1 MSLQAADL
9 STPEIEALLR
19 WYVDSGVDIAL
30 DEAPHD
36 RFAEGIAEAEA
47 RRLKAEEARNAPPA
61 APGAAAVKPPLPGR
75 TASLTPMR
83 PAPLSMAPDEAA
95 QAARALASGA
105 DSLEALRAAMEAFD
119 GCALKRTASQMVFA
133 DGNPQARLMLV
144 GEAPGADDDREGRPF
159 SGAAGRLL
167 DAMLDAIGL
176 SRADV
181 YLTHVAPWRPPG
193 NRKPTAPETAICL
206 PFAQRHIELAG
217 PDVLVCLGDSAVQ
230 ALLGQRDGILRAR
243 GKAYDYAC
251 GGRMIPAFA
260 MLNPDFLLRQPVHK
274 RLAWEDLRAL
284 KKALDALAPR

>member
-9 STPEIEALLR
+9 SGQEIEALLR

-30 DEAPHD
+30 DETPHD
-36 RFAEGIAEAEA
+36 RFAEGLAEAEA
-47 RRLKAEEARNAPPA
+47 RRQKAEEARNAPPA
-61 APGAAAVKPPLPGR
+61 PAGKPPLPGR

-83 PAPLSMAPDEAA
+83 PMPAAAASPDEAA
-95 QAARALASGA
+95 LAARALAAGA
-105 DSLEALRAAMEAFD
+105 DTLEALRAAMEAFD

-133 DGNPQARLMLV
+133 DGNPQARVMLV

-167 DAMLDAIGL
+167 DRMLDAIGL

-206 PFAQRHIELAG
+206 PFALRHIELAA
-217 PDVLVCLGDSAVQ
+217 PDVLVCLGDTAVQ
-230 ALLGQRDGILRAR
+230 ALLGQRDGIMRAR
-243 GKAYDYAC
+243 GKPYEYAY
-251 GGRMIPAFA
+251 GGRTIPTFA

-284 KKALDALAPR
+284 KKTLDTLASR

>member
-30 DEAPHD
+30 DETPHD
-36 RFAEGIAEAEA
+36 RFSEGIADAEA
-47 RRLKAEEARNAPPA
+47 RRLKAEEVRNAPP
-61 APGAAAVKPPLPGR
+61 AVKPPLPGR
-75 TASLTPMR
+75 SASLTPIR
-83 PAPLSMAPDEAA
+83 PIPPTLAPDEAV
-95 QAARALASGA
+95 QAARALASGVGT
-105 DSLEALRAAMEAFD
+105 LEALRAAMEAFD

-133 DGNPQARLMLV
+133 DGNPQARVMLM

-193 NRKPTAPETAICL
+193 NRKPTAPETATCL
-206 PFAQRHIELAG
+206 PFAQRHIELVA
-217 PDVLVCLGDSAVQ
+217 PDMLVCLGDTAVQ

-243 GKAYDYAC
+243 GKAYEYAL
-251 GGRMIPAFA
+251 GARTLPAFA
-260 MLNPDFLLRQPVHK
+260 MLNPDYLLRQPLHK
-274 RLAWEDLRAL
+274 RLAWEDLRGL
-284 KKALDALAPR
+284 KKALDELAPR

>member
-9 STPEIEALLR
+9 SMPEIEALLR

-30 DEAPHD
+30 DGVPHD
-36 RFAEGIAEAEA
+36 RFAEGIAEAET
-47 RRLKAEEARNAPPA
+47 RRLKAEEASNAPP
-61 APGAAAVKPPLPGR
+61 AVKPPLPGR
-75 TASLTPMR
+75 SASLTPIR
-83 PAPLSMAPDEAA
+83 SVPATLAPDEAV

-105 DSLEALRAAMEAFD
+105 GTLEALRAAMEAFD

-133 DGNPQARLMLV
+133 DGNPQARVMLM

-193 NRKPTAPETAICL
+193 NRKPTAPETTICL
-206 PFAQRHIELAG
+206 PFALRHIELVA
-217 PDVLVCLGDSAVQ
+217 PDVLVCLGDTAVQ
-230 ALLGQRDGILRAR
+230 ALLGQRDGAMRAR
-243 GKAYDYAC
+243 GKPYEYAC
-251 GGRMIPAFA
+251 GARILPAFA
-260 MLNPDFLLRQPVHK
+260 MLNPDFLLRQPLHK
-274 RLAWEDLRAL
+274 RLAWEDLRGL
-284 KKALDALAPR
+284 KKALDELAPR

>member
-19 WYVDSGVDIAL
+19 WYLDSGVDIAL

-36 RFAEGIAEAEA
+36 RFAEALAEAEA

-61 APGAAAVKPPLPGR
+61 PTGKPPLSGR
-75 TASLTPMR
+75 SATLTPMR
-83 PAPLSMAPDEAA
+83 PAPASVAPDEAA

-105 DSLEALRAAMEAFD
+105 ETLEALRAAMEAFD

-133 DGNPQARLMLV
+133 DGNPQARVMFV

-159 SGAAGRLL
+159 SGAVGRLL
-167 DAMLDAIGL
+167 DAMLDSIGL

-181 YLTHVAPWRPPG
+181 YLTHIAPWRPPG

-206 PFAQRHIELAG
+206 PFAQRHIELAE
-217 PDVLVCLGDSAVQ
+217 PDVLVCLGDSAAQ

-243 GKAYDYAC
+243 AKTHEYAA
-251 GGRMIPAFA
+251 GARTLPAFA
-260 MLNPDFLLRQPVHK
+260 MLNPDYLLRQPLHK

-284 KKALDALAPR
+284 KKLLDALPPR

>member
-30 DEAPHD
+30 DESPHD
-36 RFAEGIAEAEA
+36 RFSEGIAEAET
-47 RRLKAEEARNAPPA
+47 RRLKAEEASNAPPA
-61 APGAAAVKPPLPGR
+61 PAGKPPLPGR
-75 TASLTPMR
+75 SASLTPIR
-83 PAPLSMAPDEAA
+83 PMPATLAPDEAA

-105 DSLEALRAAMEAFD
+105 ETLEALRAAMEAFD

-133 DGNPQARLMLV
+133 DGNPQARVMLM

-167 DAMLDAIGL
+167 GAMLESIGL

-206 PFAQRHIELAG
+206 PFAQRHIELVA
-217 PDVLVCLGDSAVQ
+217 PDMLVCLGDTAVQ

-243 GKAYDYAC
+243 GKAYEYAY
-251 GGRMIPAFA
+251 GARMIPAFA
-260 MLNPDFLLRQPVHK
+260 MLNPDYLLRQPLHK
-274 RLAWEDLRAL
+274 RLAWEDLRGL

>member
-9 STPEIEALLR
+9 STLEIEALLR

-36 RFAEGIAEAEA
+36 RFAEAIAEADA
-47 RRLKAEEARNAPPA
+47 RRLKAEEARNAPAPA
-61 APGAAAVKPPLPGR
+61 GKPPLPGR
-75 TASLTPMR
+75 AASLTPMR
-83 PAPLSMAPDEAA
+83 PMPAAAASPDEAA

-105 DSLEALRAAMEAFD
+105 DNLEALRTAMEGFD

-181 YLTHVAPWRPPG
+181 YLTHIAPWRPPG

-217 PDVLVCLGDSAVQ
+217 PDVLVCLGDTAVQ
-230 ALLGQRDGILRAR
+230 ALLGQRDGAMRAR
-243 GKAYDYAC
+243 GKAYEYAC
-251 GGRMIPAFA
+251 GARIVPTFA

-284 KKALDALAPR
+284 KKLLDDLPPR